1 MDSPLSGL
9 FHAVGIEH
17 TQVVINEPPTATTAP
32 PLITSP
38 PPKDS
43 PVPLPINTAQR
54 KLIML
59 QCNNL
64 GIKDRDDR
72 LAIYSRVTGRQV
84 DSTNNLTLAE
94 ANDVITELDAMQEAS
109 NAHGDDDVDD
119 GLFGDDP
126 A

>member
-1 MDSPLSGL
+1 MDSPLSRRL

-54 KLIML
+54 KLIMP

-72 LAIYSRVTGRQV
+72 LADHVSRVTGRQV

-119 GLFGDDP
+119 GPVRG
-126 A
+126 